1 MKNKMKSFASQ
12 NERASGAS
20 LHFFF
25 PFLFTMRTRVSP
37 YAARSCCGSL
47 NSLFFC
53 YLFTGTTIKQQKNDI
68 LVAVALSSALYK
80 VSGVC
85 VGADTAAAAAKFESR
100 KD

>member
-1 MKNKMKSFASQ
+1 MKSFASQ

-47 NSLFFC
+47 NSFFFC

-68 LVAVALSSALYK
+68 LVAVAAALSSALYK

-85 VGADTAAAAAKFESR
+85 VGAAAAAAAAKFESR
-100 KD
+100 KY